1 VLKVILGIKAR
12 EECIRSIEELSEKD
26 FSNTT
31 VNVGQDKIEL
41 VSNPISCAYLYLYRL
56 CKRSITCDV
65 YQSTLWK

>member
-1 VLKVILGIKAR
+1 MLKVILGIKAR

-41 VSNPISCAYLYLYRL
+41 VSNPISYAYLYLLGYAR
-56 CKRSITCDV
+56 D
-65 YQSTLWK
+65 Q

>member
-26 FSNTT
+26 FSNAS

-41 VSNPISCAYLYLYRL
+41 VINPISYAYLYLYRL
-56 CKRSITCDV
+56 CKRSIT
-65 YQSTLWK
+65 